1 MNQYNDFAKVYDTLM
16 YDLDYDKWV
25 LHINDIFKKS
35 NIKPV
40 TILETACGT
49 GQITVRL
56 SKMGYKMTGVDI
68 SESMLS
74 IAESKA
80 RIQRQKIKFLNQ
92 DMTQLDLNQ
101 KFDSILCMCD
111 GINYIVEEKKLQNFF
126 KAAFEKLNDN
136 GIFIFDISSMY
147 KFKNIIGNNTFYNE
161 KDEICY
167 VWDNEFDEVNNIV
180 DMELVIFVP
189 DGKLFKKIEEH
200 HIQKAYDIEY
210 IKSQLIKAGFKYI
223 NVFSDFDLDNVS
235 DLSDRVFFSALK
247 QK

>member
-1 MNQYNDFAKVYDTLM
+1 MNQYNDFAKVYDALM
-16 YDLDYDKWV
+16 YDLDYDEWV
-25 LHINDIFKKS
+25 SYINDIFKKY
-35 NIKPV
+35 NIKPIN
-40 TILETACGT
+40 ILETACGT

-80 RIQRQKIKFLNQ
+80 RMQRQKIKFLNQ

-111 GINYIVEEKKLQNFF
+111 GINYIVEEQRLQNFF
-126 KAAFEKLNDN
+126 KTAFEKLNDH

-147 KFKNIIGNNTFYNE
+147 KLRNIIGNNTFYNE
-161 KDEICY
+161 KDGICY
-167 VWDNEFDEVNNIV
+167 VWDNEFDEVNDIV

-189 DGKLFKKIEEH
+189 DGKLFKKIEEN

-210 IKSQLIKAGFKYI
+210 IKSQLINVGFEHV
-223 NVFSDFDLDNVS
+223 NVFSDFDFNEVS
-235 DLSDRVFFSALK
+235 DLSDRIFFSV

>member
-1 MNQYNDFAKVYDTLM
+1 MNQYNDFAKVYDALM
-16 YDLDYDKWV
+16 YDFDYDKWV
-25 LHINDIFKKS
+25 LYINDIFKKS
-35 NIKPV
+35 NVKPDN
-40 TILETACGT
+40 ILETACGT

-68 SESMLS
+68 SENMLS

-126 KAAFEKLNDN
+126 KTVFEKLNDN

-147 KFKNIIGNNTFYNE
+147 KFRNMIGNNTFYNE
-161 KDEICY
+161 KDGICY
-167 VWDNEFDEVNNIV
+167 VWDNEFDEINNVI

-189 DGKLFKKIEEH
+189 EGKLFKKIEEH
-200 HIQKAYDIEY
+200 HVQKAYDIEY
-210 IKSQLIKAGFKYI
+210 IKSQLMKTGFKYI
-223 NVFSDFDLDNVS
+223 NVFSDFDFNDLNE
-235 DLSDRVFFSALK
+235 LSDRMFFSVLK
-247 QK
+247 